1 MDSKSRLTVEELQ
14 LFSNQ
19 LDNIPIKVS
28 GKDCVT
34 QLLEQVVKFKETA
47 QKLLCNNK
55 LEDLEELKKVIETGK
70 IISRKISEIET
81 FKYEITLCNM
91 HKVRNLLETMVIKL
105 YI

>member
-47 QKLLCNNK
+47 QKLLTNNK

-70 IISRKISEIET
+70 IPDLYFIFSK
-81 FKYEITLCNM
+81 
-91 HKVRNLLETMVIKL
+91 KVNVFTIILRIFL
-105 YI
+105 

>member
-47 QKLLCNNK
+47 QKLLTNNK
-55 LEDLEELKKVIETGK
+55 LEDLEELKKVIETGN
-70 IISRKISEIET
+70 IIKK
-81 FKYEITLCNM
+81 KY
-91 HKVRNLLETMVIKL
+91 VIVFSQKDQSPCPWFWGSWL
-105 YI
+105 IWVPHDL